1 MQNQNQ
7 KLLYCPECGTST
19 AVHVIDA
26 NKKGLF
32 RCLTCYLEF
41 TTEKQAILDMLQPG
55 GCFTQEDFD
64 IALQKRMGK
73 LYEKVNSEIERVKHL
88 EK

>member
-41 TTEKQAILDMLQPG
+41 TTEKQAILDGM
-55 GCFTQEDFD
+55 ESR
-64 IALQKRMGK
+64 ALFMQFAGEIRSLIKTSRQKQDQA
-73 LYEKVNSEIERVKHL
+73 
-88 EK
+88 